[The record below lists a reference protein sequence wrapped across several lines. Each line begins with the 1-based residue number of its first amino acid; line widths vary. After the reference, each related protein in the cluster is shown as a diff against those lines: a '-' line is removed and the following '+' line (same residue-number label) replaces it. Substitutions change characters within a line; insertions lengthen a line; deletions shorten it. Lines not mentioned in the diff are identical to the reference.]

1 MPDVPDQTW
10 LTARVRD
17 YLTVHGIAYD
27 PKEHHMELVRR
38 AQKREPLRGAAV
50 PDASWPTADIRAW
63 LRERRVD
70 FDQAVHLEL
79 VLLARRHGTG
89 SEETAVKTYRTL
101 PMSTRQQWVP
111 VMVGIGELPLY
122 DYSASGRLLR
132 SGPQAAA
139 AQHAAADGLARAA
152 VYEGAEKQ
160 VAAAGARYRTERRRA
175 AGEAALAAVAV
186 AAAYERADEA
196 MGSSSARP
204 RRA

>member
-1 MPDVPDQTW
+1 MCRRRALVNKVQHVELGKSLCARGETLQMPDVPDQTW

-111 VMVGIGELPLY
+111 
-122 DYSASGRLLR
+122 
-132 SGPQAAA
+132 
-139 AQHAAADGLARAA
+139 
-152 VYEGAEKQ
+152 
-160 VAAAGARYRTERRRA
+160 
-175 AGEAALAAVAV
+175 
-186 AAAYERADEA
+186 
-196 MGSSSARP
+196 
-204 RRA
+204 